1 MSKMYLFNVILHFWS
16 FIHLKGLKMF
26 FSKWLHSIADKKFF
40 LKKIKND
47 KGPIIRKLS
56 VDL

>member
-1 MSKMYLFNVILHFWS
+1 
-16 FIHLKGLKMF
+16 MF

-47 KGPIIRKLS
+47 KGPIIKKLS